1 MKGFLGKLKSTLS
14 GARLGEGLARTREK
28 LADNVRRVL
37 SGRTR
42 LDAEDR
48 EELEETLLA
57 ADVGLLAT
65 LRLLDRLEAR
75 VRSDGLEDGETLEDI
90 FVEEVVAILREAES
104 ARDAQPIPSPPRI
117 VLLVGVN
124 GTGKTTTLGKL
135 AHLYR
140 RQSQH
145 VLVAAA
151 DTFRAAAVD
160 QARIWADRAGAECI
174 AGAPGGDPASVAH
187 DAVAH
192 ARSRGLDV
200 VLVDTA
206 GRLQTKTNLMEELAK
221 ISRVI
226 QKQVPDAP
234 HEVLLVLDATT
245 GQNALAQARQ
255 FGKTVGVT
263 GLVLTKVDGTAKGG
277 IVIAIAEELKL
288 PVRFLG
294 VGETMEDLV
303 PFDAESFAAALFS
316 KS

>member
-48 EELEETLLA
+48 EALEETLLA
-57 ADVGLLAT
+57 ADVGLPAT
-65 LRLLDRLEAR
+65 ERLLDRLQER
-75 VRSDGLEDGETLEDI
+75 VRSEGLEDGETLEDV
-90 FVEEVVAILREAES
+90 FAEEVVAILREAETS
-104 ARDAQPIPSPPRI
+104 REPGIPAPPRI

-140 RQSQH
+140 AQSQR

-160 QARIWADRAGAECI
+160 QDRIWAERAGAECI
-174 AGAPGGDPASVAH
+174 AGAPGGDPAAVAH

-192 ARSRGLDV
+192 ARSRGIDV

-221 ISRVI
+221 IARVI
-226 QKQVPDAP
+226 QKQVPQAP

-255 FGKTVGVT
+255 FGKTAGVT

-288 PVRFLG
+288 PVKFLG
-294 VGETMEDLV
+294 VGEQMEDLV

-316 KS
+316 KN

>member
-1 MKGFLGKLKSTLS
+1 MKGFLGRLKNTLS
-14 GARLGEGLARTREK
+14 VGRLGEGLARTREK
-28 LADNVRRVL
+28 LAENVRSIL

-42 LDAEDR
+42 LEPEDR
-48 EELEETLLA
+48 DALEETLLA
-57 ADVGLLAT
+57 ADVGLPAT
-65 LRLLDRLEAR
+65 ERLLDRLQTR
-75 VRSDGLEDGETLEDI
+75 VKSEGLEEGETLEDV
-90 FVEEVVAILREAES
+90 FAEEVVTILREAQTSSEPQTIS
-104 ARDAQPIPSPPRI
+104 TPPRI

-135 AHLYR
+135 AHLYGA
-140 RQSQH
+140 QSQR

-151 DTFRAAAVD
+151 DTFRAAAVE

-187 DAVAH
+187 DAVAR
-192 ARSRGLDV
+192 ARSRGIDV

-226 QKQVPDAP
+226 QKQIPDAP
-234 HEVLLVLDATT
+234 HDVLLVLDATT

-294 VGETMEDLV
+294 VGEKIEDLV

-316 KS
+316 KN